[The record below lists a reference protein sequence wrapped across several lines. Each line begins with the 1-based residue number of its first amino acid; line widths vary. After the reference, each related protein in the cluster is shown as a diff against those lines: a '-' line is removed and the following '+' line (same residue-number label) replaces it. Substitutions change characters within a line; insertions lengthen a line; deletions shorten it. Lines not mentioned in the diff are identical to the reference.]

1 MVGLKKWIFLVC
13 ASISFSLFAE
23 NRSEEELGN
32 PSSNSAKIKKIVDSY
47 VSSHALDGGV
57 ILVAKSGR
65 VIYEGTYG
73 LADRLIDKPIKN
85 NDSFQIASLSKP
97 ITAALVLKLEE
108 QGKLKL
114 DSTLADYF
122 PEFNNA
128 SGKKITLHHLLS
140 HTSGI
145 PNHFVI
151 DGWFNADFHRKTS
164 ELEFTNLI
172 AKQSPLFEPGE
183 EYLYSNLGYFLLG
196 KIIEKSTK
204 ESYLRSIQKH
214 IYEPLNMTESVVAL
228 GFQSYSNN
236 VKGYQW
242 KAGGGYQEQVS
253 KNMSLFGAGAGIYSS
268 GKDLH
273 RFDLALYGDDFLT
286 DKSKKRLFSPHH
298 PYSWRIGSIPITQ
311 DLDVNVHTY
320 DGKFDGYSAMMTRF
334 IDDKHSIIIL
344 SNTGISY
351 FLKQQLT
358 LDIAD
363 VLYGQDAP
371 NRQND
376 STLSLIKGVVS
387 GSFNH
392 TLNALNAEKNNFD
405 FNEQSLSSL
414 AFELLWANIAIDSLK
429 LFAFINNEFPNS
441 SQAKLN
447 LQQACEHRLAKNVEN
462 RVNLCS

>member
-23 NRSEEELGN
+23 NRSEEELDN

-108 QGKLKL
+108 EGKLKL

-122 PEFNNA
+122 TEFNNA

-214 IYEPLNMTESVVAL
+214 IYEPLNMTESGVAL

-236 VKGYQW
+236 VKDYQW

-253 KNMSLFGAGAGIYSS
+253 KNMSLFGVGAGIYSS
-268 GKDLH
+268 GRVRH
-273 RFDLALYGDDFLT
+273 SFDLALTGDDFLSDT
-286 DKSKKRLFSPHH
+286 RKNRLFCSNH
-298 PYSWRIGSIPITQ
+298 PS
-311 DLDVNVHTY
+311 
-320 DGKFDGYSAMMTRF
+320 
-334 IDDKHSIIIL
+334 
-344 SNTGISY
+344 
-351 FLKQQLT
+351 
-358 LDIAD
+358 
-363 VLYGQDAP
+363 
-371 NRQND
+371 
-376 STLSLIKGVVS
+376 
-387 GSFNH
+387 
-392 TLNALNAEKNNFD
+392 
-405 FNEQSLSSL
+405 
-414 AFELLWANIAIDSLK
+414 
-429 LFAFINNEFPNS
+429 
-441 SQAKLN
+441 
-447 LQQACEHRLAKNVEN
+447 
-462 RVNLCS
+462 